1 MYVIFIAWFGL
12 LTIRIL
18 CYCFYYNVQMFTI
31 LYETG
36 ILIKLSVNVRT
47 ENQELGLKTQI
58 LNKLHQSL
66 GTLAIT

>member
-1 MYVIFIAWFGL
+1 
-12 LTIRIL
+12 
-18 CYCFYYNVQMFTI
+18 MFTI